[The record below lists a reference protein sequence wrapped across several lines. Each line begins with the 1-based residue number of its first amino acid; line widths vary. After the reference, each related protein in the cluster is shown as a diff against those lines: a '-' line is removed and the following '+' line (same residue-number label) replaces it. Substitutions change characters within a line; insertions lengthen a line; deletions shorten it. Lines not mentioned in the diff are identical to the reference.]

1 MGTDTDAQVHGAFG
15 NMLKQFVEEYVS
27 KVLVDSSTKKCM
39 LEVSP
44 GNGATVQQCGAEIKT
59 STANGVYKT
68 CQQPAKY
75 DEDGKLASVSGK
87 PPIHC
92 GKHRK
97 NKPPRRDKGKM
108 RDVKNATTETTGSDD
123 SNGDGGSKR
132 THGNETG
139 ADHGSVPKMPRV
151 DSSLGKKHVDVLDP
165 GSREVSYTMIET
177 SGSPL
182 IDPPV
187 GVFDETEKVCKA
199 EEVHALINA
208 NADLDKT
215 GDDGKTLLYN
225 AASDGNVNIVR
236 ALINAGANL
245 DKTGDDGKTPLYI
258 AACRNR
264 TDVVEELIKTN
275 RVDLNKA
282 SNPTEE
288 TPLHIAAQKGHFR
301 VVKKLIKAG
310 VDLTKTSGIGL
321 TARQVAE
328 RGNKGSIVR
337 ALDEAEKARDIKES
351 TVLQRKLDELQRKY
365 DESEKENK
373 RLKEKSIRV
382 SEMDAA
388 DGLTRLDSGPKKVKK
403 SECEKLND
411 NLSKNEEVTGPRR
424 EDSKITWK

>member
-1 MGTDTDAQVHGAFG
+1 MGTDTDAQVIHGAFG

-187 GVFDETEKVCKA
+187 
-199 EEVHALINA
+199 
-208 NADLDKT
+208 
-215 GDDGKTLLYN
+215 
-225 AASDGNVNIVR
+225 
-236 ALINAGANL
+236 
-245 DKTGDDGKTPLYI
+245 
-258 AACRNR
+258 
-264 TDVVEELIKTN
+264 
-275 RVDLNKA
+275 
-282 SNPTEE
+282 
-288 TPLHIAAQKGHFR
+288 
-301 VVKKLIKAG
+301 
-310 VDLTKTSGIGL
+310 
-321 TARQVAE
+321 
-328 RGNKGSIVR
+328 R

-388 DGLTRLDSGPKKVKK
+388 DGLTRLDPGPKKVKK
-403 SECEKLND
+403 RDRSELKNLND
-411 NLSKNEEVTGPRR
+411 ELSKKEKVIGSRR
-424 EDSKITWK
+424 KRKRTTITSK